1 MNVITGLRAYLSCK
15 DAATANHIG
24 GWAGSVVAGLCGW
37 LVASGHVE
45 EFRSFVCNASQDD
58 LGLAVATIGI
68 GASLLNSG
76 STKAL
81 TPRTETKDQQA
92 EKLQPDDKLA
102 NFVINSDLERVKQQ
116 FPPRKRR

>member
-1 MNVITGLRAYLSCK
+1 MNVITGLRTYLACK

-37 LVASGHVE
+37 LVASGNVE
-45 EFRSFVCNASQDD
+45 AFRSFVCNASQDD

-81 TPRTETKDQQA
+81 TPRQEATNEAPKQEA
-92 EKLQPDDKLA
+92 H
-102 NFVINSDLERVKQQ
+102 NSDLERVKQP
-116 FPPRKRR
+116 FPPSKRR

>member
-1 MNVITGLRAYLSCK
+1 MIKLIRSYLSCK

-37 LVASGHVE
+37 LVASGTVE
-45 EFRSFVCNASQDD
+45 QVRTFVCNASQDD
-58 LGLAVATIGI
+58 LGLAVATIGMA
-68 GASLLNSG
+68 ASLINTG

-81 TPRTETKDQQA
+81 TSRPEAGNQQA
-92 EKLQPDDKLA
+92 DKLQPDDKLD
-102 NFVINSDLERVKQQ
+102 NFVINSELDRVKKP